1 MKQARILFFVNGPAP
16 TAEDFAAADQIA
28 GNVVFRN
35 AQAVTD
41 DPQSLEMCDGVAGCV
56 PALYAAAFTDAETA
70 VDKVAGELAALSQKV
85 GDGPAPTA
93 AQTKAALKR
102 TEAANAKR
110 TTIAPSGPAVPTGAP
125 TWNPNLQG

>member
-1 MKQARILFFVNGPAP
+1 MKQARILYFVNGPAP
-16 TAEDFAAADQIA
+16 TPEDFAAADAIA

-41 DPQSLEMCDGVAGCV
+41 DPQSLEMCDGVAGRV
-56 PALYAAAFTDAETA
+56 PALYAAAFPDADTA
-70 VDKVAGELAALSQKV
+70 VDKVAVELADLSTKV

-102 TEAANAKR
+102 AETAKR
-110 TTIAPSGPAVPTGAP
+110 NPITPEVPVAGAAP